1 MEEGEREEQSS
12 LRPLVQHSLPNSTDV
27 TVVTTKKETFGEC
40 ERNDEMKKQEK
51 TALVVEGCRQ
61 VGSFG
66 GFFLFLSLLES
77 CASLVPC
84 SLVHNSSSVNHG
96 SLSQS
101 EKQEAN
107 STPKGPHSLSFLCL
121 ISLFEFKYSF
131 LFWFYSSDHDQN
143 TYIYTSNCICRAEI
157 CTHTTCV
164 THLIPL
170 IIALYDT
177 IACLTTSKS
186 IKAWVEVI
194 DGACLVCL

>member
-1 MEEGEREEQSS
+1 MEEREREEQSS

-77 CASLVPC
+77 SAPLVPC

-101 EKQEAN
+101 EKQGAN
-107 STPKGPHSLSFLCL
+107 STPKGPHSVFSLPDFSVWIQILFLVL
-121 ISLFEFKYSF
+121 VLLFRSWSE
-131 LFWFYSSDHDQN
+131 LHI
-143 TYIYTSNCICRAEI
+143 YI
-157 CTHTTCV
+157 
-164 THLIPL
+164 
-170 IIALYDT
+170 
-177 IACLTTSKS
+177 
-186 IKAWVEVI
+186 
-194 DGACLVCL
+194 

>member
-1 MEEGEREEQSS
+1 MEEREREEQSS

-121 ISLFEFKYSF
+121 ISLFEFKYSLVLVL
-131 LFWFYSSDHDQN
+131 LFRSWSELH
-143 TYIYTSNCICRAEI
+143 IY
-157 CTHTTCV
+157 
-164 THLIPL
+164 THLIASVGLRYAL
-170 IIALYDT
+170 ILHALP
-177 IACLTTSKS
+177 ILFP
-186 IKAWVEVI
+186 
-194 DGACLVCL
+194 

>member
-1 MEEGEREEQSS
+1 MADLKGTLQKKKKFSICAPTRSMEEREREEQSS
-12 LRPLVQHSLPNSTDV
+12 LRPRPLVKHSLPNSTDV
-27 TVVTTKKETFGEC
+27 TLVTTKKETFGEC

-107 STPKGPHSLSFLCL
+107 STPKGTHSVF
-121 ISLFEFKYSF
+121 SLPDFS
-131 LFWFYSSDHDQN
+131 
-143 TYIYTSNCICRAEI
+143 
-157 CTHTTCV
+157 V
-164 THLIPL
+164 
-170 IIALYDT
+170 
-177 IACLTTSKS
+177 
-186 IKAWVEVI
+186 
-194 DGACLVCL
+194 

>member
-1 MEEGEREEQSS
+1 MADLKGTIQSPSKNLHLCADKINGREGKGGTIIPSTSCR
-12 LRPLVQHSLPNSTDV
+12 HSLPNSTDV

-40 ERNDEMKKQEK
+40 ERNDEMKKQER

-77 CASLVPC
+77 SAPLVPC

-101 EKQEAN
+101 EKEGAN

-121 ISLFEFKYSF
+121 ISLFEFKSSF

-143 TYIYTSNCICRAEI
+143 
-157 CTHTTCV
+157 
-164 THLIPL
+164 
-170 IIALYDT
+170 
-177 IACLTTSKS
+177 
-186 IKAWVEVI
+186 
-194 DGACLVCL
+194 